1 MKGKQILKLSA
12 LFRYG
17 QGSKWLK
24 IQAPE
29 EYSSIS
35 FLL

>member
-12 LFRYG
+12 LFQYG
-17 QGSKWLK
+17 QGSKCLK

-29 EYSSIS
+29 E
-35 FLL
+35 